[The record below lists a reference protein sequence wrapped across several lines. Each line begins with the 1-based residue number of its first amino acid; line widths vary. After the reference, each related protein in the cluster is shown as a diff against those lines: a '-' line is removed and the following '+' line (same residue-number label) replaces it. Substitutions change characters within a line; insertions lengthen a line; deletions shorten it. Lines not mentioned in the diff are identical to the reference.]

1 MMADNGDK
9 LTRRQT
15 VALANLLSSPTVTKA
30 AEKAGIGERT
40 LRLWLSQPAFRHAYE
55 DAKCELLGQTVA
67 LLSSAAGHAV
77 EALQR
82 NLTADRPSDQ
92 IRAASELLSQLV
104 RLREH
109 GELEDRLRSLEERL
123 AEQGSKR

>member
-1 MMADNGDK
+1 MMADNSDK

-30 AEKAGIGERT
+30 AEKSKIGERT
-40 LRLWLSQPAFRHAYE
+40 LRLWLSQAAFRQAYE

-67 LLSSAAGHAV
+67 LLSSAAGQAV

-82 NLTADRPSDQ
+82 NLTAERPSDQ
-92 IRAASELLSQLV
+92 IRAAAELLGQLV

-109 GELEDRLRSLEERL
+109 GEFEERL
-123 AEQGSKR
+123 RNVEKLLAARAPS

>member
-1 MMADNGDK
+1 MMADNGHK

-15 VALANLLSSPTVTKA
+15 VALATLLSSPTVAKA
-30 AEKAGIGERT
+30 AEKAEIGERT

-55 DAKCELLGQTVA
+55 DAKRELLGQTVA
-67 LLSSAAGHAV
+67 LLCSAATQAV

-82 NLTADRPSDQ
+82 NLTAERPSDQ
-92 IRAASELLSQLV
+92 IRAAAELLGQVV

-109 GELEDRLRSLEERL
+109 GELEERVRGLEERL
-123 AEQGSKR
+123 AEQGSET